1 MKNKN
6 QLIRAITNWWNAH
19 KNDLDYCNKKFDH
32 LPRVIDMCIAMAGR
46 ATGLK
51 KMSKLKLKLE
61 NFYLKYLF
69 INNFKKH

>member
-1 MKNKN
+1 MFTGTMYSNDFQN
-6 QLIRAITNWWNAH
+6 FLSASI
-19 KNDLDYCNKKFDH
+19 DLDYCNKKFDH